1 MKVKSIKIEN
11 FKSFA
16 EENNRIDLE
25 SINTIVGKNESGK
38 SNLIEAIGKLNL
50 IGINDN
56 NYFKN
61 NNKNTTG
68 KPLISLVLIPYES
81 EENIYTS
88 NKETTITIKDQ
99 FDIEVEGGI
108 TEIIANDNI
117 FQKNREQVNALRK
130 ELYLGDETK
139 RKQFMQLIEM
149 INKAESKIFINYIH
163 FTNLISILENN
174 SKHEE
179 LTKYLKE
186 CINYLTNI
194 YLLFPKFIR
203 LDDIELK
210 TKYTRKYLED
220 RTQSKKMLLY
230 LLEVIGMNL
239 EELKGYWKLTKDD
252 DKYNFVDDMNSK
264 IAKIIQG
271 FNKFY
276 KQENIEFRIN
286 FDMDALNFVIKTNKK
301 FLNLSER
308 SNGLRWYLNMYI
320 QLLAKTKRNDVENY
334 VVLLD
339 EPGVYLHVN
348 AQKKILELFE
358 DFILNNNQ
366 IIYTTQLPTMIYQND
381 LYRIR
386 TIIKDEV
393 GNSNISNKYYSLP
406 HKMGSKNETI
416 TPILTAIGMNM
427 GYSFTGMD
435 IEKINIITE
444 GISDYNYIRA
454 FLIQKEYRKEYNII
468 PSSSVSNIH
477 NLVSIL
483 IGWGYN
489 YKIILDQDKAGREQ
503 YKVLTSKLLVDI
515 NNIKFADGTNKINK
529 NNYTIEDL
537 FSENDK
543 EKIGITSEDYSKEKA
558 FYSLETLKK
567 VENGEYQYSNE
578 TLKNFEKIIG
588 EWLK

>member
-1 MKVKSIKIEN
+1 
-11 FKSFA
+11 
-16 EENNRIDLE
+16 
-25 SINTIVGKNESGK
+25 
-38 SNLIEAIGKLNL
+38 
-50 IGINDN
+50 
-56 NYFKN
+56 
-61 NNKNTTG
+61 
-68 KPLISLVLIPYES
+68 
-81 EENIYTS
+81 
-88 NKETTITIKDQ
+88 
-99 FDIEVEGGI
+99 
-108 TEIIANDNI
+108 
-117 FQKNREQVNALRK
+117 
-130 ELYLGDETK
+130 
-139 RKQFMQLIEM
+139 MQLIEM
-149 INKAESKIFINYIH
+149 INKAESKIFINYTH

-203 LDDIELK
+203 LDDIKLK

-220 RTQSKKMLLY
+220 RTQSKQMLLY

-320 QLLAKTKRNDVENY
+320 QLLAKTKRNDVGNY

-393 GNSNISNKYYSLP
+393 GNSNIGNKYYSLP

-454 FLIQKEYRKEYNII
+454 FLIQKEYKKEYNII

-537 FSENDK
+537 FSEDDK

-567 VENGEYQYSNE
+567 VENGEYKYSME

-588 EWLK
+588 EWIK

>member
-1 MKVKSIKIEN
+1 MKVKSIKIDN

-50 IGINDN
+50 TGIDDT

-68 KPLISLVLIPYES
+68 KPLISLVLIPYKS

-88 NKETTITIKDQ
+88 NKETTITIKEQ

-108 TEIIANDNI
+108 AEIIANDKI
-117 FQKNREQVNALRK
+117 FQKNKEQVNALKK
-130 ELYLGDETK
+130 EVYLGDENK

-149 INKAESKIFINYIH
+149 INKAESKIFINYTH

-179 LTKYLKE
+179 ITKYLKE

-220 RTQSKKMLLY
+220 RTQSKQMLLY

-239 EELKGYWKLTKDD
+239 EELKDYWKLTKDD
-252 DKYNFVDDMNSK
+252 DKYNFVDDMNSR

-308 SNGLRWYLNMYI
+308 SNGLKWYLNMYI

-358 DFILNNNQ
+358 DFTLNNNQ

-489 YKIILDQDKAGREQ
+489 YKIILDQDKAGRGQ

-515 NNIKFADGTNKINK
+515 NDIKFADGTNKINK

-537 FSENDK
+537 FSEDDK
-543 EKIGITSEDYSKEKA
+543 EKIGITSEDYSTEKA

-567 VENGEYQYSNE
+567 VENGEYQYSTE

>member
-11 FKSFA
+11 FRSFA

-56 NYFKN
+56 NYFRN
-61 NNKNTTG
+61 NNKNTID

-149 INKAESKIFINYIH
+149 INKAESKIFINYTY
-163 FTNLISILENN
+163 FTNLMSILENN

-220 RTQSKKMLLY
+220 RTQSKQMLLY

-264 IAKIIQG
+264 IAEIIQG

-393 GNSNISNKYYSLP
+393 GNSNIGNKYYSLP

-416 TPILTAIGMNM
+416 TPILTDIGMNM

-454 FLIQKEYRKEYNII
+454 FLIQKEYKKEYNII
-468 PSSSVSNIH
+468 PSSSASNIH

-503 YKVLTSKLLVDI
+503 YKILTSKLLVDI
-515 NNIKFADGTNKINK
+515 NDIKFADGTSKINK

-537 FSENDK
+537 FSEDDK
-543 EKIGITSEDYSKEKA
+543 EKIGINSEDYSKEKA

-567 VENGEYQYSNE
+567 VENGKYQYSTE

>member
-16 EENNRIDLE
+16 EEDNRIDLD

-50 IGINDN
+50 TGINDSD
-56 NYFKN
+56 YFKN
-61 NNKNTTG
+61 NNKNATG
-68 KPLISLVLIPYES
+68 KLLISLVLIPYKT
-81 EENIYTS
+81 EEKIYTS
-88 NKETTITIKDQ
+88 NKDTIITIKEQ

-108 TEIIANDNI
+108 TEIIANDKI
-117 FQKNREQVNALRK
+117 FQKNREQVNVLKK
-130 ELYLGDETK
+130 EVYLGDENK
-139 RKQFMQLIEM
+139 RKQFTQLIEM
-149 INKAESKIFINYIH
+149 INKAESKIFINYTR

-220 RTQSKKMLLY
+220 RTQSKQMLLY

-239 EELKGYWKLTKDD
+239 EKLKSYWEFTKYD
-252 DKYNFVDDMNSK
+252 DKINFEEDMNTEISK
-264 IAKIIQG
+264 IMKG

-276 KQENIEFRIN
+276 KQEDIKFEVK
-286 FDMDALNFVIKTNKK
+286 FDVDSLNFAIKTNRK

-308 SNGLRWYLNMYI
+308 SNGLRWYLNLYI

-358 DFILNNNQ
+358 DFTLNNNQ

-454 FLIQKEYRKEYNII
+454 FLIQKEYKKEYNII

-477 NLVSIL
+477 NIVSIL

-503 YKVLTSKLLVDI
+503 YKVLINKLLVDI
-515 NNIKFADGTNKINK
+515 NDIRFADGSNTINK

-537 FSENDK
+537 FSEDDK
-543 EKIGITSEDYSKEKA
+543 EKIGITNEDYSKEKA

-567 VENGEYQYSNE
+567 VENGEYQYSTK
-578 TLKNFEKIIG
+578 TLENFEKIIG

>member
-1 MKVKSIKIEN
+1 
-11 FKSFA
+11 
-16 EENNRIDLE
+16 
-25 SINTIVGKNESGK
+25 
-38 SNLIEAIGKLNL
+38 
-50 IGINDN
+50 
-56 NYFKN
+56 
-61 NNKNTTG
+61 
-68 KPLISLVLIPYES
+68 
-81 EENIYTS
+81 
-88 NKETTITIKDQ
+88 
-99 FDIEVEGGI
+99 
-108 TEIIANDNI
+108 
-117 FQKNREQVNALRK
+117 
-130 ELYLGDETK
+130 
-139 RKQFMQLIEM
+139 
-149 INKAESKIFINYIH
+149 
-163 FTNLISILENN
+163 
-174 SKHEE
+174 
-179 LTKYLKE
+179 
-186 CINYLTNI
+186 
-194 YLLFPKFIR
+194 
-203 LDDIELK
+203 
-210 TKYTRKYLED
+210 
-220 RTQSKKMLLY
+220 MLLY

-239 EELKGYWKLTKDD
+239 EELKDYWKLTKDD

-264 IAKIIQG
+264 IAEIIQG

-276 KQENIEFRIN
+276 KQENIEFRVN

-393 GNSNISNKYYSLP
+393 GNSNIGNKYYSLP

-454 FLIQKEYRKEYNII
+454 FLIQKEYKKEYNII

-489 YKIILDQDKAGREQ
+489 YKIILD
-503 YKVLTSKLLVDI
+503 
-515 NNIKFADGTNKINK
+515 
-529 NNYTIEDL
+529 
-537 FSENDK
+537 
-543 EKIGITSEDYSKEKA
+543 
-558 FYSLETLKK
+558 
-567 VENGEYQYSNE
+567 
-578 TLKNFEKIIG
+578 
-588 EWLK
+588 

>member
-1 MKVKSIKIEN
+1 MKVKSIKIDN

-50 IGINDN
+50 TGINDT
-56 NYFKN
+56 NYLKN

-68 KPLISLVLIPYES
+68 KPLISLVLIPYKS

-88 NKETTITIKDQ
+88 NKETTITIKEQ

-108 TEIIANDNI
+108 AEIIANDKI
-117 FQKNREQVNALRK
+117 FQKNREQVNALKK
-130 ELYLGDETK
+130 EVYLGDENK

-149 INKAESKIFINYIH
+149 INKAESKIFINYTH

-179 LTKYLKE
+179 ITKYLKE

-220 RTQSKKMLLY
+220 RTQSKQMLLY

-239 EELKGYWKLTKDD
+239 EELKDYWKLTKDD

-264 IAKIIQG
+264 IAEIIQG

-308 SNGLRWYLNMYI
+308 SNGLKWYLNMYI

-358 DFILNNNQ
+358 DFTLNNNQ

-515 NNIKFADGTNKINK
+515 NDIKFADGTNKINK

-537 FSENDK
+537 FSEDDK
-543 EKIGITSEDYSKEKA
+543 EKIGITSEDYSTEKA

-567 VENGEYQYSNE
+567 VENGEYQYSTE

>member
-1 MKVKSIKIEN
+1 MRLK
-11 FKSFA
+11 
-16 EENNRIDLE
+16 
-25 SINTIVGKNESGK
+25 
-38 SNLIEAIGKLNL
+38 
-50 IGINDN
+50 
-56 NYFKN
+56 
-61 NNKNTTG
+61 
-68 KPLISLVLIPYES
+68 
-81 EENIYTS
+81 
-88 NKETTITIKDQ
+88 
-99 FDIEVEGGI
+99 
-108 TEIIANDNI
+108 NDNI

-149 INKAESKIFINYIH
+149 INKAETKIFINYTY
-163 FTNLISILENN
+163 FTNLMSILENN

-203 LDDIELK
+203 LDDVELK

-220 RTQSKKMLLY
+220 RTQSKQMLLY

-239 EELKGYWKLTKDD
+239 EELKDYWKLTKDD
-252 DKYNFVDDMNSK
+252 DKYNFVDDMNSR

-286 FDMDALNFVIKTNKK
+286 FDMDALNFVIKTNEK
-301 FLNLSER
+301 FLNFSER

-358 DFILNNNQ
+358 DFTLNNNQ

-416 TPILTAIGMNM
+416 TPILIAIGMNM

-454 FLIQKEYRKEYNII
+454 FLIQKEYKKEYNII

-489 YKIILDQDKAGREQ
+489 YKIILDQDKAGRGQ

-515 NNIKFADGTNKINK
+515 NDIKFADGTNKINK

-537 FSENDK
+537 FSEDDK
-543 EKIGITSEDYSKEKA
+543 EKIGITSEDYSTEKA

-567 VENGEYQYSNE
+567 VENGEYQYSIE

>member
-16 EENNRIDLE
+16 EEDNRIDLD

-50 IGINDN
+50 TGINDSD
-56 NYFKN
+56 YFKN
-61 NNKNTTG
+61 NNKNATG
-68 KPLISLVLIPYES
+68 KLLISLVLIPYKT
-81 EENIYTS
+81 EEKIYTS
-88 NKETTITIKDQ
+88 NKDTIITIKEQ

-108 TEIIANDNI
+108 TEIIANDKI
-117 FQKNREQVNALRK
+117 FQKNREQVNVLKK
-130 ELYLGDETK
+130 EVYLGDENK
-139 RKQFMQLIEM
+139 RKQFTQLIEM
-149 INKAESKIFINYIH
+149 INKAESKIFINYTH

-220 RTQSKKMLLY
+220 RTQSKQMLLY
-230 LLEVIGMNL
+230 LLEVIGMDL
-239 EELKGYWKLTKDD
+239 EKLKSYWEFTKYD
-252 DKYNFVDDMNSK
+252 DKINFEEDMNTEISK
-264 IAKIIQG
+264 IMKG

-276 KQENIEFRIN
+276 KQEDIKFEVK
-286 FDMDALNFVIKTNKK
+286 FDVDSLNFAIKTNRK

-308 SNGLRWYLNMYI
+308 SNGLRWYLNLYI

-358 DFILNNNQ
+358 DFTLNNNQ

-454 FLIQKEYRKEYNII
+454 FLIQKEYKKEYNII

-477 NLVSIL
+477 NIVSIL

-503 YKVLTSKLLVDI
+503 YKVLINKLLVDI
-515 NNIKFADGTNKINK
+515 NDIRFADGSNTINK

-537 FSENDK
+537 FSEDDK
-543 EKIGITSEDYSKEKA
+543 EKIGITNEDYSKEKA

-567 VENGEYQYSNE
+567 VENGEYQYSTK
-578 TLKNFEKIIG
+578 TLENFEKIIG

>member
-25 SINTIVGKNESGK
+25 RINTIVGKNESGK

-50 IGINDN
+50 TGINDS

-68 KPLISLVLIPYES
+68 KPLISLVLIPYKS
-81 EENIYTS
+81 EEKIYTS
-88 NKETTITIKDQ
+88 NKETTITIKEQ

-149 INKAESKIFINYIH
+149 INKAESKIFINYTY
-163 FTNLISILENN
+163 FTNLMSILENN

-210 TKYTRKYLED
+210 TKYTRKCLED
-220 RTQSKKMLLY
+220 RTQSKQMLLY

-239 EELKGYWKLTKDD
+239 EELKDYWKLTKDD

-264 IAKIIQG
+264 IAEIIQG

-276 KQENIEFRIN
+276 KQENIEFRVN

-393 GNSNISNKYYSLP
+393 GNSNIGNKYYSLP

-454 FLIQKEYRKEYNII
+454 FLIQKEYKKEYNII
-468 PSSSVSNIH
+468 PSASVSNIH

-515 NNIKFADGTNKINK
+515 NDIKFVDGTNNINK

-537 FSENDK
+537 FSEDDK
-543 EKIGITSEDYSKEKA
+543 EKIEITSEDYSKEKA

-567 VENGEYQYSNE
+567 VENGEYKYSME

-588 EWLK
+588 EWIK